1 MLDTVHWEY
10 LSDEQ
15 KTATVELMIGY
26 RKELQDSPETI
37 ELLFAELP
45 FYRNISLLQADNPKW
60 PAGFGPVWFLGNTDI
75 LYPLDGSSAPVHDA
89 NEADPVSVTAEN
101 VIDYV
106 RFFCFFVHGDEGPFF
121 VVENLEHPAFDE
133 EKISAEEAKNISRFL
148 QPPEYMGA
156 TEMGTHEVTATILYG
171 NALFG
176 SRFAVTANGLIEM
189 IDDEPLAADIPARKI
204 KPNY

>member
-60 PAGFGPVWFLGNTDI
+60 PAGLGPVWFLGNTDI

-106 RFFCFFVHGDEGPFF
+106 RFLFLCPRRQ
-121 VVENLEHPAFDE
+121 PSSSS
-133 EKISAEEAKNISRFL
+133 KILNILRSMRKTLRRRCENISRFL
-148 QPPEYMGA
+148 QPPEYMLQKWEP
-156 TEMGTHEVTATILYG
+156 TG
-171 NALFG
+171 NG
-176 SRFAVTANGLIEM
+176 
-189 IDDEPLAADIPARKI
+189 DDTVRQRLVRIAFRGNRKR
-204 KPNY
+204 PDRNDRR